1 MIDKKYRNRNKNQN
15 NQTEHTPTLQPLIW
29 ISDDKVDKCHKCD
42 IHFSF
47 INRRHHCRLCG
58 RIFCGYCCNQ
68 FAEIP
73 KVLERITDQSWWFY
87 ESNRLCQTCYSEV
100 EIIYNFSSE
109 FYMFLEIPL
118 TIKEI
123 FQLRCISKKWRN
135 IINLII

>member
-1 MIDKKYRNRNKNQN
+1 MIDKKYRNRNKNRNKN

-42 IHFSF
+42 INFSF

-73 KVLERITDQSWWFY
+73 KVLERITDQSW
-87 ESNRLCQTCYSEV
+87 
-100 EIIYNFSSE
+100 NFFNE
-109 FYMFLEIPL
+109 
-118 TIKEI
+118 TT
-123 FQLRCISKKWRN
+123 QL
-135 IINLII
+135 L